1 VHITI
6 WITCPPHHPINQHRN
21 ILRAYQRKKA
31 GGIIHESMSI
41 ESTEEYASQQ
51 PNDLQW
57 ENEGMHTPDE
67 QQKNIR
73 MAENEIL

>member
-1 VHITI
+1 
-6 WITCPPHHPINQHRN
+6 
-21 ILRAYQRKKA
+21 
-31 GGIIHESMSI
+31 MSI